1 MKHRPLRLTSAEI
14 AVSLLMFTGRI
25 EGMALHFNT
34 PIPPRAGP
42 RRMQMLHSRGIEQL
56 NLAKL
61 LYSKTRDRVGCL
73 EVHGLDSPHAP
84 WWVYPPTIVG
94 DGARC
99 PNGRMNRDAESL
111 GRDALTSAVR
121 AFNLLED
128 MPEADDAHRLIH
140 EIGMYVSRHFG
151 CKINLRD
158 GLWRWECPV
167 TIAHLRL
174 GQSVGFTAP
183 RICSICRQNIMSDQ
197 CSHLPSQIYE
207 VQVVDAS
214 RCPCGTN
221 DCHSHM
227 EGDILTVYPKS
238 LVQEADSLDEVSWVP
253 RPRDPLARIE
263 AISYTPEHMAI
274 MMRSEIPSSVRT
286 IECFHCRQ
294 ACTGLWDCEVLGEL
308 LNR

>member
-1 MKHRPLRLTSAEI
+1 
-14 AVSLLMFTGRI
+14 
-25 EGMALHFNT
+25 
-34 PIPPRAGP
+34 
-42 RRMQMLHSRGIEQL
+42 
-56 NLAKL
+56 
-61 LYSKTRDRVGCL
+61 
-73 EVHGLDSPHAP
+73 
-84 WWVYPPTIVG
+84 
-94 DGARC
+94 
-99 PNGRMNRDAESL
+99 MNRDAESL

-174 GQSVGFTAP
+174 GQSIGFTAP

-197 CSHLPSQIYE
+197 CSHLPSQTYE
-207 VQVVDAS
+207 VQVVDAC
-214 RCPCGTN
+214 RCPCGTD
-221 DCHSHM
+221 DCHNHM
-227 EGDILTVYPKS
+227 EGDILEVYPRS
-238 LVQEADSLDEVSWVP
+238 LVKEADSLDEISWVP

-274 MMRSEIPSSVRT
+274 MMRS
-286 IECFHCRQ
+286 
-294 ACTGLWDCEVLGEL
+294 
-308 LNR
+308 